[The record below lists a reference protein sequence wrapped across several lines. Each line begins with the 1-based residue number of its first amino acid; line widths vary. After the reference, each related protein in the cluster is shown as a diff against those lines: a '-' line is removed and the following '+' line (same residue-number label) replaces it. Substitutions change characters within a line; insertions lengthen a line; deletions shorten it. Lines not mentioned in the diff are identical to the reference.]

1 MPRSRASTTVAG
13 GPILFRVDGTSPSY
27 CQLEDVPPIGQGYN
41 CGEISENPKP
51 CTDRRGRR
59 GSGSQYPSEP
69 YALFHARPRLRVGRV
84 ELNCNQGRGHHGNL
98 QLCLP

>member
-1 MPRSRASTTVAG
+1 MHRYVLVFRAAVFEMSQQT
-13 GPILFRVDGTSPSY
+13 
-27 CQLEDVPPIGQGYN
+27 IGQGYN

-69 YALFHARPRLRVGRV
+69 YALFHAPVAELG
-84 ELNCNQGRGHHGNL
+84 ELN
-98 QLCLP
+98 